1 MKKSI
6 IYFIV
11 FLGLQAT
18 ASIIVTGCW
27 RLITGNSDITTTNL
41 IVTSVLS
48 SGLTIAL
55 FLLAR
60 WAVVS
65 PNWLRSRQW
74 TVLIWSVIA
83 AMGTIIPSMWIQ
95 EHMPDLP
102 NLLENEFDQLL
113 SSRMGY
119 FTLAL
124 LAPLAE
130 EIVFRGAVLKALLG
144 SYRPWTAI
152 VVSAVF
158 FALAHLNPAQMPHAF
173 AIGLLLGWM
182 YYRTG
187 SILPGMAYHWFNNSV
202 AYVLYNVYPDPDI
215 RLADIFKGSEQHV
228 LMAVGFS
235 LLILVPALY
244 QLYLRMKTAEQQ
256 SFF

>member
-74 TVLIWSVIA
+74 TVLIWSVVA

-158 FALAHLNPAQMPHAF
+158 FHRSAAGLDVLSHRQHSPGNGLPLVQQQCGLRTLQRLSRPGHPSGRHLQRVRAACPHGRRILA
-173 AIGLLLGWM
+173 
-182 YYRTG
+182 
-187 SILPGMAYHWFNNSV
+187 
-202 AYVLYNVYPDPDI
+202 
-215 RLADIFKGSEQHV
+215 ADIGSCPLSALPTDENCRTTII
-228 LMAVGFS
+228 
-235 LLILVPALY
+235 LLKSISV
-244 QLYLRMKTAEQQ
+244 
-256 SFF
+256 